1 MKLGVLPGVICALI
15 QIPFVIQDPSRW
27 WNWLSI
33 GFCVGFSVCNAMA
46 LADKKSERRKAT

>member
-46 LADKKSERRKAT
+46 LADKKAERRKE